1 MLLGRKLS
9 PFLLIGGK
17 AVTGCDSLLPG
28 REGVALG
35 LTGWGAA
42 VFPEKGKGKVQK
54 AAVLFPETGSAF
66 LPAALRCGGR
76 GGQGRGP
83 LTLFLHG
90 MRGAWPKNA

>member
-42 VFPEKGKGKVQK
+42 AFRGKGKGKVQK

-66 LPAALRCGGR
+66 FAR
-76 GGQGRGP
+76 GLAPWRQGRDP